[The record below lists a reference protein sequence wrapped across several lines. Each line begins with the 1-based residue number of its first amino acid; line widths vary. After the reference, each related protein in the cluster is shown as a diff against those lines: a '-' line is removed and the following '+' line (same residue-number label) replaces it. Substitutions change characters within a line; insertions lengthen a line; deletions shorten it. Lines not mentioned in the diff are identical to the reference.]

1 MNAPAA
7 PSRKPEWLRGPLA
20 WMAAN
25 PVAANLLMLVLL
37 IGGWIIGSG
46 VKQEVFPEF
55 DADLVTIDIAY
66 PGASPEAVEQGVVL
80 AIEDA
85 VRGIDGVKS
94 VQSTSYEGAG
104 FVLAEIITGQDADK
118 ITTDVKNAV
127 DRITSFPED
136 AERPVTSLIAIKAKV
151 ITLMLHGQAELATLR
166 ELAERARTDLL
177 NRPDITEV
185 VMANA
190 PPREISIE
198 VPSSAL
204 HAYCTLI
211 AALVVL
217 PIALHMPLDQ
227 ALPMSLGITA
237 LSLLLSLP
245 RMLMSVST
253 WKLRAIGCVAL
264 VAAFGLL
271 WGLRGL
277 IPPAGLWVRDARI
290 AHYVDG
296 LEPGP
301 SVQRMTV
308 DTLRAQGASAFVAVR
323 APVGLSQAVV
333 FEWRQHGESVDRIP
347 ALISGGR
354 EEGFRTHS
362 RKENF
367 PADPRGRWRV
377 DLRTPDGQLIARM
390 RFVVE

>member
-151 ITLMLHGQAELATLR
+151 ITLMLHGQAELATTV
-166 ELAERARTDLL
+166 ASDKGRA
-177 NRPDITEV
+177 
-185 VMANA
+185 
-190 PPREISIE
+190 
-198 VPSSAL
+198 SSK
-204 HAYCTLI
+204 Y
-211 AALVVL
+211 
-217 PIALHMPLDQ
+217 
-227 ALPMSLGITA
+227 
-237 LSLLLSLP
+237 
-245 RMLMSVST
+245 
-253 WKLRAIGCVAL
+253 
-264 VAAFGLL
+264 FGLQSKPSFKNHGDEEVL
-271 WGLRGL
+271 TQSRTTFHLCWVTEDSISSLDS
-277 IPPAGLWVRDARI
+277 AGL
-290 AHYVDG
+290 
-296 LEPGP
+296 
-301 SVQRMTV
+301 S
-308 DTLRAQGASAFVAVR
+308 
-323 APVGLSQAVV
+323 
-333 FEWRQHGESVDRIP
+333 
-347 ALISGGR
+347 
-354 EEGFRTHS
+354 
-362 RKENF
+362 
-367 PADPRGRWRV
+367 
-377 DLRTPDGQLIARM
+377 
-390 RFVVE
+390 

>member
-204 HAYCTLI
+204 HAY
-211 AALVVL
+211 
-217 PIALHMPLDQ
+217 
-227 ALPMSLGITA
+227 G
-237 LSLLLSLP
+237 LSLP
-245 RMLMSVST
+245 E
-253 WKLRAIGCVAL
+253 
-264 VAAFGLL
+264 
-271 WGLRGL
+271 
-277 IPPAGLWVRDARI
+277 I
-290 AHYVDG
+290 A
-296 LEPGP
+296 
-301 SVQRMTV
+301 
-308 DTLRAQGASAFVAVR
+308 
-323 APVGLSQAVV
+323 
-333 FEWRQHGESVDRIP
+333 DRIQAYAVELP
-347 ALISGGR
+347 GGAI
-354 EEGFRTHS
+354 RTA
-362 RKENF
+362 R
-367 PADPRGRWRV
+367 ADVP
-377 DLRTPDGQLIARM
+377 LRRHQPTHTHGA
-390 RFVVE
+390 